1 MDDSGKLQLAEQQGF
16 VRSGEPASRE
26 ALAIAAWL
34 ESKAGRSG
42 SINTARAY
50 RATITSWQAT
60 LAAVQLGLAPPADP
74 QARDL
79 WLAAVATIAQ
89 HWAGEGEVAPATY
102 NRRCA
107 IVSSFYAFAARRG
120 FFPDANPLTRVDRRR
135 VQGYANAVAPGDA
148 EIRAALAVLAGGT
161 MRERRDRAIIG
172 VAIETTRRLSE
183 VASLRWGH
191 LRYNPDGTLTL
202 TFARTKGGRVRR
214 DRLSRALSADLLAY
228 LKSAYA
234 NDIERLG
241 TDAAIWVSMS
251 RQNAGAALTP
261 RSLELIAR
269 ARLGVHFHALRHAGA
284 RLLERTGARVS
295 EIQDRLG
302 HASLATT
309 GRYLAALRSE
319 ENPYADAVAASLGFH
334 VERGIIHED
343 E

>member
-1 MDDSGKLQLAEQQGF
+1 MGESGELQPAERQVL
-16 VRSGEPASRE
+16 VRNGEPASRE

-34 ESKAGRSG
+34 EAKAAHSG
-42 SINTARAY
+42 SANTARAY
-50 RATITSWQAT
+50 RSTIASWQAA
-60 LAAVQLGLAPPADP
+60 LAALQLGLGPPADP
-74 QARDL
+74 EARDR
-79 WLAAVATIAQ
+79 WLAAVATVAQ
-89 HWAGEGEVAPATY
+89 RWAGEGGIAPATY

-120 FFPDANPLTRVDRRR
+120 LFPDANPLTRVDRRR

-148 EIRAALAVLAGGT
+148 EIRAALAALAGGT
-161 MRERRDRAIIG
+161 VRERRDRAVIG

-183 VASLRWGH
+183 VAGLRWGH
-191 LRYNPDGTLTL
+191 LRRNPDGTLTL

-214 DRLSRALSADLLAY
+214 DRLSRALSADLLGY
-228 LKSAYA
+228 LQSAYTGEL
-234 NDIERLG
+234 ERLSA
-241 TDAAIWVSMS
+241 DAALWVSVS
-251 RQNAGAALTP
+251 RQNAGAALSP
-261 RSLELIAR
+261 RSLEQIAR
-269 ARLGVHFHALRHAGA
+269 SRLGVHFHALRHAGA
-284 RLLERTGARVS
+284 RILERTGARVS

-334 VERGIIHED
+334 HEPVTD

>member
-1 MDDSGKLQLAEQQGF
+1 MGESGELQPAEQHSLA
-16 VRSGEPASRE
+16 RIGEPASRE
-26 ALAIAAWL
+26 ALAVAAWL
-34 ESKAGRSG
+34 ESKAAHSG
-42 SINTARAY
+42 SLNTARAY
-50 RATITSWQAT
+50 RATIASWQAA
-60 LAAVQLGLAPPADP
+60 LAAVPLSLAPPADP
-74 QARDL
+74 AAREL
-79 WLAAVATIAQ
+79 WLAAVATVAQ
-89 HWAGEGEVAPATY
+89 RWAGEGGVAPATH

-120 FFPDANPLTRVDRRR
+120 LFPDANPLTRVDRRR

-148 EIRAALAVLAGGT
+148 EIRAALAALAGGDL
-161 MRERRDRAIIG
+161 RERRDRAIIG

-183 VASLRWGH
+183 VAGLRWGH
-191 LRYNPDGTLTL
+191 LRRNPDGTLTL

-228 LKSAYA
+228 LRFAYA
-234 NDIERLG
+234 GGIEQLDA
-241 TDAAIWVSMS
+241 DAAIWVSMS
-251 RQNAGAALTP
+251 RQNAGAALSP
-261 RSLELIAR
+261 RSLEQIAR
-269 ARLGVHFHALRHAGA
+269 SRLGVHFHALRHAGA

-334 VERGIIHED
+334 REPGD

>member
-1 MDDSGKLQLAEQQGF
+1 MGESGELGLAEQQSL
-16 VRSGEPASRE
+16 VRIGDSASRE
-26 ALAIAAWL
+26 ALAVAAWL

-42 SINTARAY
+42 SVNTARAY
-50 RATITSWQAT
+50 RATIASWQAA
-60 LAAVQLGLAPPADP
+60 LAGVQLGLAPPTEP
-74 QARDL
+74 EARER
-79 WLAAVATIAQ
+79 WLAAVATVAQ
-89 HWAGEGEVAPATY
+89 RWASEGGVAPATY

-107 IVSSFYAFAARRG
+107 IISSFYAFATRRG

-135 VQGYANAVAPGDA
+135 VQGYANVAAPGDA
-148 EIRAALAVLAGGT
+148 EIRAVLTALAGGEL
-161 MRERRDRAIIG
+161 RERRDRAIIG

-191 LRYNPDGTLTL
+191 LRRNPDGSLTL
-202 TFARTKGGRVRR
+202 TFARTKGGRTRR

-228 LKSAYA
+228 LRSAYV
-234 NDIERLG
+234 DKLERLS
-241 TDAAIWVSMS
+241 TDSAIWVSMS

-261 RSLELIAR
+261 RSLELIAHS
-269 ARLGVHFHALRHAGA
+269 RLGVHFHALRHAGA

-319 ENPYADAVAASLGFH
+319 ENPYADSVAASLGFG
-334 VERGIIHED
+334 ERE
-343 E
+343 